1 MLLLELPDDIIY
13 NIINECTIG
22 KQRQITIINTD
33 LYNNEVCKKTK
44 NEILIK
50 ILRIKLWLKIILRKQ
65 KLFRDIKFILN
76 RHFTLNFCGMM
87 RYKDVCLLYSPHV
100 QYGPCRFCMKNL
112 NAHKYFKLMNIYLEL
127 TTKSTN

>member
-13 NIINECTIG
+13 NIINKCRIG

>member
-13 NIINECTIG
+13 NIINKCRIG

-50 ILRIKLWLKIILRKQ
+50 ILRIKLWLKIILRTQ
-65 KLFRDIKFILN
+65 KLFREIKFILN

-87 RYKDVCLLYSPHV
+87 RYKDVCLLYSPHI

>member
-13 NIINECTIG
+13 NIINKCKIG
-22 KQRQITIINTD
+22 KQRQITIINID

-50 ILRIKLWLKIILRKQ
+50 ILRIKLWLKIILRTQ
-65 KLFRDIKFILN
+65 KLFREIKFILN
-76 RHFTLNFCGMM
+76 KHFTLNFCGMM
-87 RYKDVCLLYSPHV
+87 RYKDVCLLYSPHI

>member
-87 RYKDVCLLYSPHV
+87 RYKDVCLLYSPHI

-127 TTKSTN
+127 TTKTTN

>member
-13 NIINECTIG
+13 NIINKCRIG

-50 ILRIKLWLKIILRKQ
+50 ILRIKLWLKIILRTQ
-65 KLFRDIKFILN
+65 KLFREIKFILN

>member
-13 NIINECTIG
+13 NIINKCRIG

-33 LYNNEVCKKTK
+33 LYNNELCKKAK

-50 ILRIKLWLKIILRKQ
+50 KLRIKLWLKIILQKQ
-65 KLFRDIKFILN
+65 KLFREINFLLN
-76 RHFTLNFCGMM
+76 RHFTMNLCGMM
-87 RYKDVCLLYSPHV
+87 RYKDVCLLYSPHI
-100 QYGPCRFCMKNL
+100 QYGTCRFCMKNL
-112 NAHKYFKLMNIYLEL
+112 NAHNYFKLMNIYLEL